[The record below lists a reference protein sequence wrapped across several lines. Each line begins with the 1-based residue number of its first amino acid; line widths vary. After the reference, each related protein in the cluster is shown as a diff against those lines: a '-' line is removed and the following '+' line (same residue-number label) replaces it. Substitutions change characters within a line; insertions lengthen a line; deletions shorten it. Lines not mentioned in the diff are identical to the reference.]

1 VRPSR
6 ACGDDARANAA
17 IATCRRGHLASWA
30 REQRFPKELT
40 MSNTNAAGAD
50 GRARRKTLA
59 SQLDRLDGVIDDLS
73 EGLNDGAS

>member
-1 VRPSR
+1 
-6 ACGDDARANAA
+6 
-17 IATCRRGHLASWA
+17 
-30 REQRFPKELT
+30 
-40 MSNTNAAGAD
+40 MSNTSVAGAD